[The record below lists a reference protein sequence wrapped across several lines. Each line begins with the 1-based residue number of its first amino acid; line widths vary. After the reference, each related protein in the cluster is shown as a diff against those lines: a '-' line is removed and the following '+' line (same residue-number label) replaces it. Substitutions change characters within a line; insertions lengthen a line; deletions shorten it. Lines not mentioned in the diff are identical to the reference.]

1 MQQKNI
7 QKNSLNHLYNF
18 DDKIHL
24 PRVLL
29 LLDKGNFVAPNN
41 YCAFGAAD
49 VIDLILA
56 SFSLTT
62 QEKIGF
68 LLRLPDFSEQEILQL
83 KGILKKE
90 QKANKESEINK
101 EQFKKIVVLEIEQLL
116 NTIKKNNSLDL
127 LRSVKLNANE
137 I

>member
-7 QKNSLNHLYNF
+7 RKNLPNHLYNF

-41 YCAFGAAD
+41 YCAFDADD

-56 SFSLTT
+56 SFSITT
-62 QEKIGF
+62 HEKIGF

-83 KGILKKE
+83 NEIFKKE
-90 QKANKESEINK
+90 QKECKDSKQNQ
-101 EQFKKIVVLEIEQLL
+101 EQFKKRVVSEIKQLL
-116 NTIKKNNSLDL
+116 LTIKKNNSLDL
-127 LRSVKLNANE
+127 LRSININE